1 MKYMHLIEDQDIYN
15 WENYNDEY
23 DWNTNVD
30 NYINYLFPRT
40 EYKMI
45 ITIGEENYYFIP
57 HIK

>member
-1 MKYMHLIEDQDIYN
+1 MHLIEDQDIYN

>member
-30 NYINYLFPRT
+30 NYINYLFPYIA
-40 EYKMI
+40 YKMI
-45 ITIGEENYYFIP
+45 ITIDTNNYYLTP
-57 HIK
+57 NIK

>member
-1 MKYMHLIEDQDIYN
+1 MHLIEDQDIYN

-45 ITIGEENYYFIP
+45 ITIGEENYYFTP